1 MNFLNYILANHWAI
15 DGRVGRAAL
24 DFLDRRAHGVR
35 NAAEEVRR
43 IVAGRDHARAG
54 SDDDETVWRPPTM
67 QEVARPWDGEL
78 FYAGAE
84 DRRRGYRVVGGV
96 AVVPLEGVLSRYA
109 SIINDQSQPRG
120 TGSMAVG
127 HSVRAAMADPEVA
140 AVVLSIDSPG
150 GTVSG
155 TEELGVE
162 IARSEKP
169 VVAFAAYMCCSGA
182 YWIASQ
188 ADLIYTARTAAVGNI
203 GVYQVVEDSS
213 AAYDEQGLKVHIV
226 KAGRYKAI
234 GVPGAAVTQEQ
245 LDTLQEEV
253 DAIYTE
259 FVRTVARGRAAAGLT
274 ESAVVTL
281 ADGRSWVGE
290 AAVQLRLAD
299 AIGTLED
306 AIAAARRLAAQP
318 G

>member
-24 DFLDRRAHGVR
+24 AFLERRAGGAR
-35 NAAEEVRR
+35 TAPEEVRR
-43 IVAGRDHARAG
+43 IVAERDHARAEAG
-54 SDDDETVWRPPTM
+54 DGEDWRPLTA
-67 QEVARPWDGEL
+67 QEIARPWDGEL
-78 FYAGAE
+78 FYADGA
-84 DRRRGYRVVGGV
+84 DRRRGYRVEGGV
-96 AVVPLEGVLSRYA
+96 AVVPVEGVLSRYA

-127 HSVRAAMADPEVA
+127 QSVRAAMADPQVA

-150 GTVSG
+150 GTVAG
-155 TEELGVE
+155 TEELAVE
-162 IARSEKP
+162 IARAGKP
-169 VVAFAAYMCCSGA
+169 VVAYAAYLCCSGA
-182 YWIASQ
+182 YWLASQ
-188 ADLIYTARTAAVGNI
+188 ADLIVAARTAAVGNI

-213 AAYDEQGLKVHIV
+213 RAADEMGLTVHIV
-226 KAGRYKAI
+226 KAGKYKAI
-234 GVPGAAVTQEQ
+234 GVPGTAVTREQ

-259 FVRTVARGRAAAGLT
+259 FVRSVARGRAAAGLT
-274 ESAVVTL
+274 ESAVVKL

-299 AIGTLED
+299 AVGTQEE